1 MSAVNSTSV
10 VKEAAEGLGLLFY
23 LINPTTTSFSEI
35 ELCPDYVG
43 QVRYEDDCATS

>member
-1 MSAVNSTSV
+1 VNSTSV

-23 LINPTTTSFSEI
+23 LIDPATTSYPDI

-43 QVRYEDDCATS
+43 QVRQEGDCGDI